1 MVTFTEAQVLAWL
14 APLLWPALRA
24 LALLAAL
31 PVLGQ
36 RTVPMRLKVALALLL
51 ALAAQP
57 SLPAAP
63 EVLAV
68 PLDSALAVQLTL
80 QQLLVGTAMGFA
92 VRIVFAAVELAG
104 EAVGL
109 QMGLNYAGFFD
120 PATASAGTATG
131 RFMGTLVAWLFI
143 VTNGHLFVLG
153 ALVASF
159 QAFPLGPEPFA
170 VLRSVQPQVFGAE
183 LFRLG
188 AWIALPLLGLLL
200 FVNGVLGVVSRV
212 APQMN
217 VFAVGFPVTLGVGLV
232 GLVFTLPALEQPVR
246 VALEQLLA
254 RF

>member
-1 MVTFTEAQVLAWL
+1 MVSFNEAQVLAWL

-24 LALLAAL
+24 LALLTTM

-36 RTVPMRLKVALALLL
+36 RAVPLRVRIGLALLL
-51 ALAAQP
+51 SVAAQP

-63 EVLAV
+63 LV
-68 PLDSALAVQLTL
+68 PLDSAAAVALVL
-80 QQLLVGTAMGFA
+80 QQLLVGICMGFA
-92 VRIVFAAVELAG
+92 VRVVFAGVELAG

-120 PATASAGTATG
+120 PASASSGTATS
-131 RFMGTLVAWLFI
+131 RFMGSMVAWVFI
-143 VTNGHLFVLG
+143 VSNGHLFVLA

-159 QAFPLGPEPFA
+159 QAFPVAPEPWA
-170 VLRSVQPQVFGAE
+170 VVRAVQPQALGAE

-188 AWIALPLLGLLL
+188 VWIALPLLGMLL
-200 FVNGVLGVVSRV
+200 FVNGVLGIISRV

-217 VFAVGFPVTLGVGLV
+217 VFAVGFPVTLAVGLA
-232 GLVFTLPALEQPVR
+232 GLVFTLPALQQPVQ
-246 VALEQLLA
+246 VALEQVLS